1 MASYN
6 ENLGSMDGDTNGV
19 TREYAV
25 ANGVTV
31 TVGDL
36 VYLSAGFITNASID
50 GKRLFG
56 QVVGVQTNDLVTP
69 GFRNTATGNAGGTV
83 KVLVDVH
90 DDNRYL
96 MVSDE
101 VGANLAATD
110 VGKFFDVTG
119 ATGAQKIDVST
130 RSTTL
135 GQMLCLRVNP
145 GIRGT
150 GATYGILIPAELQKQ
165 TEDIGAS

>member
-6 ENLGSMDGDTNGV
+6 EQLGNVKGNTNGV

-25 ANGVTV
+25 TNGVTV
-31 TVGDL
+31 TVGDF
-36 VYLSAGFITNASID
+36 VYLSAGFVTNASIA
-50 GKRLFG
+50 GKRLLG
-56 QVVGVQTNDLVTP
+56 QVVGVQTNDITTP
-69 GFRNTATGNAGGTV
+69 GFRNTATGNASGTV
-83 KVLVDVH
+83 KVLVDVSN
-90 DDNRYL
+90 DQRVL

-110 VGKFFDVTG
+110 VGKYFDLTG
-119 ATGAQKIDVST
+119 ATGVQKIDVST
-130 RSTTL
+130 GSATL
-135 GQMLCLRVNP
+135 GQMLCLKVNP

-150 GATYGILIPAELQKQ
+150 GATYGIFAIAESQRE